1 MSGYFRSIIDTLWL
15 YPRSNIEAV
24 LATTTIPYIRQGSVL
39 EFQSIADIE
48 AIASDIYTSTISLTL
63 PNGFNVGVGS
73 LLTDDNRR
81 FTFCLE
87 NGATFM
93 IWGEAT
99 LLTLQASLPSG
110 GLAPIGTQG
119 YLTTWLATGN
129 DIGKGYDPVRVVRT
143 G

>member
-1 MSGYFRSIIDTLWL
+1 MSTFFRSCINTLWL
-15 YPRSNIEAV
+15 YPRSNIENV
-24 LATTTIPYIRQGSVL
+24 LAATTVPYKRTGGILV
-39 EFQSIADIE
+39 FQSIADIE
-48 AIASDIYTSTISLTL
+48 TVAYEIFNSTVSITFLQ
-63 PNGFNVGVGS
+63 GFNVGPGS
-73 LLTDDNRR
+73 LLTDDTRR

-99 LLTLQASLPSG
+99 LLTPQASLPSG
-110 GLAPIGTQG
+110 GDAPVGTQG